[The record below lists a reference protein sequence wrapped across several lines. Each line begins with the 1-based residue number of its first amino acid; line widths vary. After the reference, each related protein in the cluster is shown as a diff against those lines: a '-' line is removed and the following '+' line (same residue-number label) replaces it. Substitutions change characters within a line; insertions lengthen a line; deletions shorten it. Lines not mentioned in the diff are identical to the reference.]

1 MFNGASGLIKE
12 EHKLHKILVCDP
24 IHEAGITMMEHSGL
38 AVDVKPQITSSALKQ
53 IVGNYDALIVR
64 SRTKITLDV
73 IKLGKQLKAIGRV
86 GVGLDN
92 IDVQAAAINSITVFN
107 SPEASAEAVAELT
120 IGLMLS
126 LARNIP
132 FANNSMKER
141 KWEKKQMTGWLLEG
155 KTLGLLGLG
164 NIGLRVAVIA
174 KALGMKILVTKRTPP
189 EAGLLADLKGTYV
202 PLSELLMQSD
212 IVTIHIPL
220 NEQTRHLISDEEFA
234 LMKDSAYLINTARGA
249 IVDETALYEALHTG
263 KLAGAALDV
272 YEIEPPLNSLI
283 TPLKNVICTPHIGG
297 QTIESQRKAA
307 EIVAAKII
315 NHLG

>member
-1 MFNGASGLIKE
+1 MERGGL
-12 EHKLHKILVCDP
+12 
-24 IHEAGITMMEHSGL
+24 T
-38 AVDVKPQITSSALKQ
+38 VDVKPQITSSALKQ
-53 IVGNYDALIVR
+53 VVSNYDAVVVR
-64 SRTKITLDV
+64 SRTKVTTNV
-73 IKLGKQLKAIGRV
+73 IKLGKRLKAIGRV

-92 IDVQAAAINSITVFN
+92 IDLEAAATNSIAVFN
-107 SPEASAEAVAELT
+107 SPEASAAAVAELT

-132 FANNSMKER
+132 FADNSMKER
-141 KWEKKQMTGWLLEG
+141 KWMKKQMTGWLLEG

-164 NIGLRVAVIA
+164 NIGLRVAAIA

-189 EAGLLADLKGTYV
+189 EAKLLVDLGGKYV

-212 IVTIHIPL
+212 IVSIHIPL
-220 NEQTRHLISDEEFA
+220 NEQTRHLISDKEFTI
-234 LMKDSAYLINTARGA
+234 MKEGAYLINTARGA
-249 IVDETALYEALHTG
+249 IVDETALYKALQTG

-272 YEIEPPLNSLI
+272 YEMEPPLNSQL
-283 TPLKNVICTPHIGG
+283 TPLPEVICTPHIGG

-307 EIVAAKII
+307 EIVAKKIM

>member
-1 MFNGASGLIKE
+1 MYQILI
-12 EHKLHKILVCDP
+12 CDP
-24 IHEAGITMMEHSGL
+24 IHEAGITMMERNGL
-38 AVDVKPQITSSALKQ
+38 AVDLKPQITSSTLQ
-53 IVGNYDALIVR
+53 QVVGNYDALIVR
-64 SRTKITLDV
+64 SRTKVTMDV
-73 IKLGKQLKAIGRV
+73 IKLGKRLKAIGRV

-92 IDVQAAAINSITVFN
+92 INLQAATTHSIAVFN

-132 FANNSMKER
+132 FADNSMKER
-141 KWEKKQMTGWLLEG
+141 KWMKKQMTGWLLEG

-164 NIGLRVAVIA
+164 NIGLRVAAIA

-189 EAGLLADLKGTYV
+189 EAKLLADLGGKYV

-212 IVTIHIPL
+212 IVSIHIPL
-220 NEQTRHLISDEEFA
+220 NEQTRHLISDKEFTI
-234 LMKDSAYLINTARGA
+234 MKGGAYLINTARGA
-249 IVDETALYEALHTG
+249 IVDETALYKALQTG

-272 YEIEPPLNSLI
+272 YEMEPPLNSQL
-283 TPLKNVICTPHIGG
+283 TPLPEVICTPHIGG

-307 EIVAAKII
+307 EIVAKKIM
-315 NHLG
+315 NHFG

>member
-1 MFNGASGLIKE
+1 
-12 EHKLHKILVCDP
+12 
-24 IHEAGITMMEHSGL
+24 MMKRNGL

-53 IVGNYDALIVR
+53 VVGNYDALVVR
-64 SRTKITLDV
+64 SRTKITMDV
-73 IKLGKQLKAIGRV
+73 IKLGKRLKAIGRV

-92 IDVQAAAINSITVFN
+92 INVQAATTHSITVFN

-126 LARNIP
+126 VARNIP
-132 FANNSMKER
+132 FADKSMKER
-141 KWEKKQMTGWLLEG
+141 EWVKKQMTGWLLEG

-189 EAGLLADLKGTYV
+189 EARLLADLRGAYV
-202 PLSELLMQSD
+202 PLSELLMRSD
-212 IVTIHIPL
+212 IVSIHIPL
-220 NEQTRHLISDEEFA
+220 NEQTRHLISDKEFSI
-234 LMKDSAYLINTARGA
+234 MKDGAYLINTARGA
-249 IVDETALYEALHTG
+249 IVDEAALYKALQGG

-272 YEIEPPLNSLI
+272 YEMEPPLNSLI
-283 TPLKNVICTPHIGG
+283 TPLMNVVCTPHIGG

-307 EIVAAKII
+307 EIVAEKII

>member
-1 MFNGASGLIKE
+1 
-12 EHKLHKILVCDP
+12 
-24 IHEAGITMMEHSGL
+24 MMERNGL

-53 IVGNYDALIVR
+53 VVGNYDALVVR
-64 SRTKITLDV
+64 SRTKITMDV
-73 IKLGKQLKAIGRV
+73 IKLGKRLKAIGRV

-92 IDVQAAAINSITVFN
+92 INVQAAATHSITVFN

-126 LARNIP
+126 VARNIP
-132 FANNSMKER
+132 FADKSMKER
-141 KWEKKQMTGWLLEG
+141 EWVKKQMTGWLLEE

-189 EAGLLADLKGTYV
+189 EARLLADLRGAYV
-202 PLSELLMQSD
+202 PLSELLMRSD
-212 IVTIHIPL
+212 IVSIHIPL
-220 NEQTRHLISDEEFA
+220 NEQTRHLISDKEFSI
-234 LMKDSAYLINTARGA
+234 MKDGAYLINTARGA
-249 IVDETALYEALHTG
+249 IVDEAALYKALQGG

-272 YEIEPPLNSLI
+272 YEMEPPLNSLI
-283 TPLKNVICTPHIGG
+283 TSLMNVVCTPHIGG

-307 EIVAAKII
+307 EIVAEKII

>member
-1 MFNGASGLIKE
+1 
-12 EHKLHKILVCDP
+12 
-24 IHEAGITMMEHSGL
+24 
-38 AVDVKPQITSSALKQ
+38 
-53 IVGNYDALIVR
+53 
-64 SRTKITLDV
+64 
-73 IKLGKQLKAIGRV
+73 
-86 GVGLDN
+86 
-92 IDVQAAAINSITVFN
+92 
-107 SPEASAEAVAELT
+107 
-120 IGLMLS
+120 
-126 LARNIP
+126 
-132 FANNSMKER
+132 
-141 KWEKKQMTGWLLEG
+141 
-155 KTLGLLGLG
+155 
-164 NIGLRVAVIA
+164 
-174 KALGMKILVTKRTPP
+174 MKILVTKRTPP

-249 IVDETALYEALHTG
+249 IVDETALYKALHSG

>member
-1 MFNGASGLIKE
+1 M
-12 EHKLHKILVCDP
+12 
-24 IHEAGITMMEHSGL
+24 MMERNGL
-38 AVDVKPQITSSALKQ
+38 VVDEKPQITSSALKQ
-53 IVGNYDALIVR
+53 VVGNYDALVVR
-64 SRTKITLDV
+64 SRTKVTMDV
-73 IKLGKQLKAIGRV
+73 IKLGKRLKAIGRV

-92 IDVQAAAINSITVFN
+92 INLQAAATHSITVFN

-132 FANNSMKER
+132 FADKSMKER
-141 KWEKKQMTGWLLEG
+141 EWVKKQMTGWLLEG

-189 EAGLLADLKGTYV
+189 EARLLADLRGTYV
-202 PLSELLMQSD
+202 PLSELLMRSD
-212 IVTIHIPL
+212 IVSIHIPL
-220 NEQTRHLISDEEFA
+220 NEQTRHLISDKEFSI
-234 LMKDSAYLINTARGA
+234 MKDGAYLINTARGA
-249 IVDETALYEALHTG
+249 IVDEAALYKALQGG

-272 YEIEPPLNSLI
+272 YEMEPPLNSLI
-283 TPLKNVICTPHIGG
+283 IPLMNVVCTPHIGG

-307 EIVAAKII
+307 EIVAEKII
-315 NHLG
+315 NRLGEN

>member
-1 MFNGASGLIKE
+1 MEQSGF
-12 EHKLHKILVCDP
+12 
-24 IHEAGITMMEHSGL
+24 T
-38 AVDVKPQITSSALKQ
+38 VDVKPQITSSDLKQ
-53 IVGNYDALIVR
+53 VVSNYDALVVR
-64 SRTKITLDV
+64 SRTKVTMDV
-73 IKLGKQLKAIGRV
+73 IKLGKRLKAIGRV

-92 IDVQAAAINSITVFN
+92 INLEAAATSSIEVFN

-132 FANNSMKER
+132 FADNSIKER
-141 KWEKKQMTGWLLEG
+141 KWVKKQMTGWLLEG

-164 NIGLRVAVIA
+164 NIGLRVAFIA

-189 EAGLLADLKGTYV
+189 EAKLLADLGGNYV

-212 IVTIHIPL
+212 IVSIHIPL
-220 NEQTRHLISDEEFA
+220 NEQTRHLISDKEFTI
-234 LMKDSAYLINTARGA
+234 MKGGAYLINTARGA
-249 IVDETALYEALHTG
+249 IVDETALYKALQTG

-272 YEIEPPLNSLI
+272 YEMEPPLNSQL
-283 TPLKNVICTPHIGG
+283 TPLTNVICTPHIGG

-307 EIVAAKII
+307 EIVAKKII